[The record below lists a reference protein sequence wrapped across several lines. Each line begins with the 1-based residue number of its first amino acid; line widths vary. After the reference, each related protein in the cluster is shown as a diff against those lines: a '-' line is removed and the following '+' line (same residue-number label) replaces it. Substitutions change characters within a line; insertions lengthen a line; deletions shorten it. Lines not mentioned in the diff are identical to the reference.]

1 MTRAS
6 LRSLLRDAWGNRF
19 SDWRRFAL
27 FLTRNDADAEDLVDE
42 AVVRTLRA
50 DPSLKS
56 EGEVHAYMVT
66 AIRNT
71 WFRWRRVR
79 TRRQAILME
88 LRNRPEEY
96 ASSALHELIEAD
108 RQGHLEKV
116 VSSALEK
123 MKPEIRSA
131 IGFYLLEDPG
141 LTLREI
147 AEEQEVSITTAHRR
161 VHSGLRALADELKEF
176 DR

>member
-42 AVVRTLRA
+42 AVGRTLRA

-71 WFRWRRVR
+71 WFRWRPE
-79 TRRQAILME
+79 TCRRQHKLA
-88 LRNRPEEY
+88 RPVLD
-96 ASSALHELIEAD
+96 LHDA
-108 RQGHLEKV
+108 RWRGP
-116 VSSALEK
+116 AYC
-123 MKPEIRSA
+123 R
-131 IGFYLLEDPG
+131 
-141 LTLREI
+141 
-147 AEEQEVSITTAHRR
+147 TTYHR
-161 VHSGLRALADELKEF
+161 L
-176 DR
+176 